1 MGLENGRLCEMYKT
15 LFTSQTEAI
24 AILQKAQR
32 EAEEIYISAP
42 DPDIRVFEPRKPEDE
57 KDE

>member
-1 MGLENGRLCEMYKT
+1 MADYAKMYKT
-15 LFTSQTEAI
+15 LFNSQTEAI
-24 AILQKAQR
+24 AILQKAQQ

-42 DPDIRVFEPRKPEDE
+42 DPDIRVLGSREPEGE

>member
-1 MGLENGRLCEMYKT
+1 MADYARMYRT
-15 LFTSQTEAI
+15 LFNSQTEAI

-42 DPDIRVFEPRKPEDE
+42 EPDIRVLGPREPEDE

>member
-1 MGLENGRLCEMYKT
+1 MADYAKMYKT

-24 AILQKAQR
+24 AILQKAQQ
-32 EAEEIYISAP
+32 ETEEIYISAP